1 MTANEPE
8 HRLGDSGVVR
18 VGDTIRRPAHPRST
32 FVQNLLAQLAA
43 AGFTGAPRPLGFD
56 DRGREV
62 VSFVEGV
69 VLLQPP
75 YMLTD
80 ADLLSATSLIRTYH
94 DTTARLPQRGSE
106 EIVCHGDLG
115 PHNTVFR
122 DHTAVALI
130 DWDDGVRPGRRA
142 VDFAH
147 AVWCFADL
155 CEDEVP
161 LPEQARRARLMCS
174 AYPIMTPAQVVE
186 ELVARFQRA
195 RHEHATAHR
204 PGAVEAF
211 DRLLAWMS
219 ANGAAIADPG

>member
-1 MTANEPE
+1 MTADEPE
-8 HRLGDSGVVR
+8 QTLGEHGVVR
-18 VGDTIRRPAHPRST
+18 VGDTIRRPPHVRSA
-32 FVQNLLAQLAA
+32 FVQDLLARLAD

-56 DRGREV
+56 SRGREV

-69 VLLQPP
+69 VAPQTPSQ
-75 YMLTD
+75 LTD
-80 ADLLSATSLIRTYH
+80 AHLLSATLLIRDYH
-94 DTTARLPQRGSE
+94 DTTAQLPMRGAE
-106 EIVCHGDLG
+106 EVVCHGDLG

-122 DHTAVALI
+122 GSTAVALI

-161 LPEQARRARLMCS
+161 LVEQARRARLMCS

-195 RHEHATAHR
+195 RHNHAAAHR
-204 PGAVEAF
+204 RGAVEAF

-219 ANGAAIADPG
+219 ANGPAIADAG